1 MTILEEI
8 AAYKRKEA
16 EENRFRN
23 DIREL
28 EKSKYFRRVSL
39 SLSGSLLDSGK
50 SGIIA
55 EYKRKSPSAGIINDR
70 ARIEDVTTGYAN
82 AGAAA
87 LSVLTDS
94 KYFGGD
100 NNDLKKARELNSLPL
115 LRKDFTVDE
124 YQVVEAKS
132 IGADVIL
139 LIAAILDIRTAKIL
153 AKLAASLNMQVIL
166 EIHKEKELDFI
177 NEHINIV
184 GVNNRNLE
192 DFSVNISASL
202 ELAEKIPSEFIK
214 ISESG
219 ITSPNDIKNLR
230 EHGYNGF
237 LIGER
242 FMKDDDPVK
251 SFESFVKGIRIKW
264 KEKL

>member
-1 MTILEEI
+1 MIILEEI
-8 AAYKRKEA
+8 AAYKRKEV
-16 EENRFRN
+16 ESNRLWNDFRK
-23 DIREL
+23 L
-28 EKSKYFRRVSL
+28 EKSKYFRRVCPGL
-39 SLSGSLLDSGK
+39 TEALLDRGSTR
-50 SGIIA
+50 IIA
-55 EYKRKSPSAGIINDR
+55 EYKRKSPSAGIINDK

-87 LSVLTDS
+87 LSILTDS

-100 NNDLKKARELNSLPL
+100 NNDLIKARELNSLPF

-139 LIAAILDIRTAKIL
+139 LIAAILDKKTARMIAQL
-153 AKLAASLNMQVIL
+153 ATSLSMQVIL
-166 EIHKEKELDFI
+166 EIHREKELDFI

-192 DFSVNISASL
+192 DFSVDIDASL
-202 ELAEKIPSEFIK
+202 ELAAKIPSEFIK

-219 ITSPNDIKNLR
+219 ITSPYDIKNMR
-230 EHGYNGF
+230 EHGYKGF

-251 SFESFVKGIRIKW
+251 SFEIFVSELK
-264 KEKL
+264 

>member
-8 AAYKRKEA
+8 AAYKRKEIEA
-16 EENRFRN
+16 SRLRN
-23 DIREL
+23 DFRKL

-39 SLSGSLLDSGK
+39 SLTDALLYSGK
-50 SGIIA
+50 SDIIA
-55 EYKRKSPSAGIINDR
+55 EYKRKSPSAGIINDK

-87 LSVLTDS
+87 LSILTDS

-100 NNDLKKARELNSLPL
+100 NSDLTKVRELNSLPL
-115 LRKDFTVDE
+115 LRKDFTIDE

-139 LIAAILDIRTAKIL
+139 LIAAILDKGTARMM
-153 AKLAASLNMQVIL
+153 AQLAASLSMQVIL
-166 EIHKEKELDFI
+166 EIHGEKELDFI
-177 NEHINIV
+177 NEHISIV

-192 DFSVNISASL
+192 DFSVDLDASL

-219 ITSPNDIKNLR
+219 ITSPGDIRNLR

-242 FMKDDDPVK
+242 FMKDDDPVN
-251 SFESFVKGIRIKW
+251 SFEIFVRELK
-264 KEKL
+264 

>member
-8 AAYKRKEA
+8 AAYKRKEVEA
-16 EENRFRN
+16 RRLQN
-23 DIREL
+23 DFSKL
-28 EKSKYFRRVSL
+28 EKSKYFRRVSPGL
-39 SLSGSLLDSGK
+39 TDALLDSSS

-55 EYKRKSPSAGIINDR
+55 EYKRKSPSSGIINDK
-70 ARIEDVTTGYAN
+70 ARIEDVTTGYAG
-82 AGAAA
+82 AGAVA
-87 LSVLTDS
+87 LSILTDS

-100 NNDLKKARELNSLPL
+100 NSDLTKVRELNSLPL
-115 LRKDFTVDE
+115 LRKDFMVDE

-139 LIAAILDIRTAKIL
+139 LIAAILDTRTARMM
-153 AKLAASLNMQVIL
+153 AQLAASLNMQVIL
-166 EIHKEKELDFI
+166 EIHKEKELNFV

-192 DFSVNISASL
+192 DFSVDIDASL
-202 ELAEKIPSEFIK
+202 GLAEKIPSEFIK

-219 ITSPNDIKNLR
+219 INSTYDIKDLR
-230 EHGYNGF
+230 DHGYNGF

-251 SFESFVKGIRIKW
+251 SFERFVRELK
-264 KEKL
+264 